1 MFLASTAEKH
11 LETRQL
17 AIPIAEPRIYNF
29 TQIPSG
35 TRINA
40 TLSGAF
46 LPYETN
52 IELYHKR
59 DFLTRKSMKVDDKD
73 KENYIR
79 VYLQTNTEKIL
90 TSPKIYGVTPPNE
103 FDLTKPSR
111 IPIMFDIGEDNMDL
125 LEENYTVLQLV
136 IQSNFTKTPEAEK
149 REMPLMFTYDIS
161 PINRQI
167 GVIFAA
173 FILIFLYVL
182 IIWEVKHFFRCYIS
196 YKLYLIFFSK
206 QIVHRTFAAMIASTL
221 SIALLAALNDRPT
234 HHEIVSWIDVETIL
248 LLFSMMILVA
258 ILTETGVF
266 NHLAVYAY
274 RVNNFWL

>member
-1 MFLASTAEKH
+1 MLKDKVHFQPSHHLETPPKDGHDDHKDQNPFHKSGKMIFLILVWIMMVSFLASTPEKH

-79 VYLQTNTEKIL
+79 VYLQTNTERML
-90 TSPKIYGVTPPNE
+90 TTPKIYGVTPPHE
-103 FDLTKPSR
+103 FDLTKPSK
-111 IPIMFDIGEDNMDL
+111 IPIMFDIGEDNFEML
-125 LEENYTVLQLV
+125 LEENIEILQLV
-136 IQSNFTKTPEAEK
+136 IQSNFTKTPEEKK

-173 FILIFLYVL
+173 FVLIFLYVL
-182 IIWEVKHFFRCYIS
+182 IIWEVKDLDH
-196 YKLYLIFFSK
+196 K
-206 QIVHRTFAAMIASTL
+206 
-221 SIALLAALNDRPT
+221 
-234 HHEIVSWIDVETIL
+234 
-248 LLFSMMILVA
+248 
-258 ILTETGVF
+258 
-266 NHLAVYAY
+266 
-274 RVNNFWL
+274 